1 MFAIDT
7 RTNRIVRDVRS
18 LGEWHYNRCQE
29 RSQAAAKPSSNTQ
42 PRDRGQNLEVCRTG
56 NGRASFGDRRVII
69 SGFREGSSLQ
79 LVHSVTHLSGRTLES
94 GGHLGN

>member
-56 NGRASFGDRRVII
+56 NGRASFGDRGVII